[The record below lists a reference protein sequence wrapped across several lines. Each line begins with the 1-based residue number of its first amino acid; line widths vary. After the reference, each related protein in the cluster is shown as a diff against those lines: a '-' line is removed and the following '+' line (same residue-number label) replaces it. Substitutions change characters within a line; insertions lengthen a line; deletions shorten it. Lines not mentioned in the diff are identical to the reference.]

1 MSPDIQKV
9 TAIEPAFAETLSS
22 LINSLLKTKDEI
34 LIALSGGP
42 TAKRC
47 YEYFFSQFKSVINF
61 DKLNLIIGD
70 ERCVSESDPDSNY
83 GMIKSILELNSIL
96 PAKLVPLSCN
106 TIGKQTQVILDAFKT
121 IDIIHLGLGG
131 DGHTASLFPDSPAL
145 KLDESVNIA
154 LNEDPHGVN
163 PHKRITLTLGP
174 INSALYRIITVS
186 GAEKADILKRALDG
200 EPLPINQLNR
210 TDLIWLID
218 EDAASKL
225 A

>member
-1 MSPDIQKV
+1 MNPVIQKV
-9 TAIEPAFAETLSS
+9 TAIEPAFAETLST

-42 TAKRC
+42 TAKKC
-47 YEYFFSQFKSVINF
+47 YEYFFSQFKSAINF
-61 DKLNLIIGD
+61 NKINLIIGD

-83 GMIKSILELNSIL
+83 GMIKSILEFNSIV

-106 TIGKQTQVILDAFKT
+106 TIGEQTQVILDAFKT
-121 IDIIHLGLGG
+121 IDIVHLGLGS

-145 KLDESVNIA
+145 KLDESVSIA

-163 PHKRITLTLGP
+163 LHKRITLTLGP

-200 EPLPINQLNR
+200 EPLPVNQLNR
-210 TDLIWLID
+210 SDLIWLID

-225 A
+225 T